1 MRRAAALLTLAVALL
16 PACAFNHIDLVQD
29 HRVHITAPA
38 EQQHVRL
45 PVTISWRTDGLASNR
60 FAVFVDRRVIKPGAA
75 LTGDATYLREHGVY
89 VVDADSLTIPF
100 LPDRR
105 LTGIN
110 RDFHTVTVVILDGDH
125 RSGESAFTRD
135 FVIDR

>member
-1 MRRAAALLTLAVALL
+1 M

-45 PVTISWRTDGLASNR
+45 PVTISWRTDGLSSSR

-75 LTGDATYLREHGVY
+75 LPSLDATYLREHGVY

-105 LTGIN
+105 LTGIST
-110 RDFHTVTVVILDGDH
+110 DFHTVTVVILDRDH